1 MKVSTEIL
9 QILDTNS
16 IENLFV
22 ASARFI
28 KKKKK
33 IKKSNQFTLTSVSNY
48 PLYLI
53 KGPGLQLM

>member
-33 IKKSNQFTLTSVSNY
+33 NQTNLH
-48 PLYLI
+48 
-53 KGPGLQLM
+53 

>member
-1 MKVSTEIL
+1 MKVSSEIL

-28 KKKKK
+28 KKKK

>member
-33 IKKSNQFTLTSVSNY
+33 KKKNQTNLH
-48 PLYLI
+48 
-53 KGPGLQLM
+53 

>member
-28 KKKKK
+28 NKKK

>member
-28 KKKKK
+28 KKKKI
-33 IKKSNQFTLTSVSNY
+33 IKNQTNLH
-48 PLYLI
+48 
-53 KGPGLQLM
+53 

>member
-33 IKKSNQFTLTSVSNY
+33 KKKNKPIYTNNCLKLSPVLN
-48 PLYLI
+48 
-53 KGPGLQLM
+53 

>member
-28 KKKKK
+28 KKKI

>member
-28 KKKKK
+28 KKKK

-53 KGPGLQLM
+53 KGPGLKLM

>member
-28 KKKKK
+28 KKKK

>member
-28 KKKKK
+28 KKKILK
-33 IKKSNQFTLTSVSNY
+33 NQTNLH
-48 PLYLI
+48 
-53 KGPGLQLM
+53 

>member
-28 KKKKK
+28 KKKK

-48 PLYLI
+48 PLYFI
-53 KGPGLQLM
+53 KGPGLQLR